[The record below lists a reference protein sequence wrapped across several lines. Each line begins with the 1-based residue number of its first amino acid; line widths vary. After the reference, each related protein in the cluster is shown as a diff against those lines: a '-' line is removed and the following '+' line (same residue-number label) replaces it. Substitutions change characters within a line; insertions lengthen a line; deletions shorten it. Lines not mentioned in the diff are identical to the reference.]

1 MKKECFKSQ
10 LMHYLTMV
18 DDEILKLQE
27 SIKVCEAEKVSR
39 KIIDK
44 LEAKLKVLQNE
55 KKS

>member
-1 MKKECFKSQ
+1 
-10 LMHYLTMV
+10 MV

-27 SIKVCEAEKVSR
+27 SIRVCETEKVSR

>member
-1 MKKECFKSQ
+1 MIE
-10 LMHYLTMV
+10 
-18 DDEILKLQE
+18 DEIKKLEE

-44 LEAKLKVLQNE
+44 LEAKLKVLKR

>member
-1 MKKECFKSQ
+1 
-10 LMHYLTMV
+10 MV

-27 SIKVCEAEKVSR
+27 SIRVCEAEKVSR

-44 LEAKLKVLQNE
+44 LEAKLKILQNE